1 MAGLWYKRQ
10 LYDIPDTGEVL
21 RFVSLLRTPRPAGPP
36 WHEVESAVQSR
47 YAVTPSYKVKPRK
60 CAQSSVP
67 LLASHLKTVAAA
79 AQEEEGEEGG
89 AT

>member
-1 MAGLWYKRQ
+1 MTYRIPARSFGLFHYFGHR
-10 LYDIPDTGEVL
+10 DPPDH
-21 RFVSLLRTPRPAGPP
+21 A

-79 AQEEEGEEGG
+79 AQEEEGEDGG